1 MRAYLRRHETFV
13 RGQLASTGDGADWE
27 GLARAHRARTS
38 DLQHERLAHLLVM
51 LVVGIA
57 ALLTLLVLVVR
68 PLLLLGVLL
77 LLLLSLFAPYVVHYY
92 RLENAVH
99 RWYRLG
105 DELEARAGGVAPG
118 RDGTAGDGRAR

>member
-13 RGQLASTGDGADWE
+13 RGQLASTGDAADWE
-27 GLARAHRARTS
+27 GLACAHRARTS

-51 LVVGIA
+51 LAVGLA
-57 ALLTLLVLVVR
+57 ALMTLLVLVVR
-68 PLLLLGVLL
+68 PLVLLGVLL
-77 LLLLSLFAPYVVHYY
+77 LLLLSLCGPYVVHYY

-105 DELEARAGGVAPG
+105 DELDARAGGIASG
-118 RDGTAGDGRAR
+118 RDGTAGDDRAR